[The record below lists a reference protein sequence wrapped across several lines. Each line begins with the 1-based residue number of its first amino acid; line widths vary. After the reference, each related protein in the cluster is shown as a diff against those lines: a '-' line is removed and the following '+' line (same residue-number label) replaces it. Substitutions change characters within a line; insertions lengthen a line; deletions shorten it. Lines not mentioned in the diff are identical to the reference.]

1 MAAKESADDKTFRF
15 RNDLLWTGM
24 GGNYFLW
31 AKMFNPRII
40 LCAK

>member
-31 AKMFNPRII
+31 AKMF
-40 LCAK
+40 